1 MRILT
6 MNYKKS
12 KSAYQQN
19 HSKEI
24 DIIESRVKPT
34 WLPNGPLLTL
44 GVKGRLFYERIRAKS
59 EI

>member
-1 MRILT
+1 

-24 DIIESRVKPT
+24 DIAEDYPT
-34 WLPNGPLLTL
+34 YAELMRKKSISINEPNTVHHRRDLDSL
-44 GVKGRLFYERIRAKS
+44 G
-59 EI
+59 